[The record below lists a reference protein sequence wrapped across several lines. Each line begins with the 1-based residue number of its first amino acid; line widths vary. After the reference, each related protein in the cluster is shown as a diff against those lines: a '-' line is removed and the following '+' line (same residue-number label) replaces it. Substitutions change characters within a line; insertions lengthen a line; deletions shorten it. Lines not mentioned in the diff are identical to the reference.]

1 MRSSNRS
8 RRPVAR
14 PTASM
19 FDSLERRTLMTV
31 FMPKSDADLQPAID
45 AAQLGDTIILNPHVT
60 TENPDGIYTGGFI
73 LRNKTTGSG
82 WITIQSSD
90 IANLPAP
97 GVRVTPADA
106 PNLAKLRA
114 PGSNVSVVRTNASA
128 HHYKFDGIEFIGP
141 ATGSLTGLISFGDDT
156 TAQSTYES
164 VPHHLII
171 DRSYM
176 RPNTPAQSIRRAIA
190 LNSAFTDITNS
201 YIQEM
206 HDQGSDSQA
215 IGGWNGT
222 GPYNII
228 NNHLEGASENIMFGG
243 GTHRIPGYTPS
254 DIVIRG
260 NYVTKPLAWR
270 GVYSVKNLFELK
282 TGRRV
287 LVEGNIFENNWTSGQ
302 DGTAIVLK
310 LGNYASSTHL
320 TTEDVVFRNNIVRH
334 SNNAIALQGRDYDG
348 NSPPGLVRKLTFT
361 NNLFY
366 DINNQWAATPGS
378 GIGGNL
384 LYMTH
389 GPQDVVFD
397 HNTFEN
403 GRTIVNVD
411 TPQYPVNK
419 FVFTNNIVAHNTY
432 GLFGDGASGQG
443 DPVWTM
449 YFNKVNDRFL
459 KNVIMDNQAKAT
471 LYDNTARTGVHAP
484 NLRAVNYW
492 PTSWASVGF
501 VDQAGGDYH
510 LASGGTYKNVG
521 TDGFDPGA
529 NIDLINASTSG
540 AISGQWSSSFA
551 YMSGSTLM
559 VQFDGTTAP
568 ITLGKSGAN
577 VTATR
582 DATTM
587 SFPGVTSIFV
597 TGTLADDVLHLDAP
611 TGVPLTFSNENGAGD
626 SLRVLS
632 GSHTIPA
639 DLATPIRNVN
649 VTVDA
654 GATANF
660 GATQHLGSL
669 TVNGNANVTAGGAKV
684 IVTNALAVTGK
695 LDLSDNDLVLDYTG
709 TSPMGVW
716 NGSSYTGVAGLLAS
730 GRHEGDHLGNG
741 IATSQSAAQSS
752 LTTLGLAEASDVF
765 GLAGSATE
773 LFSNEVVD
781 STSILIKY
789 TYGGDA
795 NLDGQI
801 NADDYALISFNDNV
815 PTANHYFN
823 GDFNFDGDI
832 NADDFA
838 LIDFNRSSQGVLL

>member
-1 MRSSNRS
+1 
-8 RRPVAR
+8 
-14 PTASM
+14 M
-19 FDSLERRTLMTV
+19 FDSLERRTLMTT
-31 FMPKSDADLQPAID
+31 FNPTDAAGLTSALGS
-45 AAQLGDTIILNPHVT
+45 AQLGDTIILQAGT
-60 TENPDGIYTGGFI
+60 TYTGGFK
-73 LRNKTTGSG
+73 LLNKATGSG
-82 WITIQSSD
+82 WITIQSSK
-90 IANLPAP
+90 ANLLPP
-97 GVRVTPADA
+97 DGTRVGPADA
-106 PNLAKLRA
+106 SNMARLQA
-114 PGSNVSVVRTNASA
+114 PGSNVSVVRTEAGA
-128 HHYKFDGIEFIGP
+128 HHYKFVGIEFTGP
-141 ATGSLTGLISFGDDT
+141 ATGTLTGLISLGDDT
-156 TAQSTYES
+156 TAQSTYAS

-176 RPNTPAQSIRRAIA
+176 RPNTPAQSLRRAIA

-201 YIQEM
+201 YIQDI
-206 HDQGSDSQA
+206 HDQGNDSQA

-310 LGNYASSTHL
+310 LGNWGSSQHL

-334 SNNAIALQGRDYDG
+334 SNNAIALQGRDYAE
-348 NSPPGLVRKLTFT
+348 NSPPGLVRRLTFT

-443 DPVWTM
+443 DAVWTM

-459 KNVIMDNQAKAT
+459 KNVIMDDQAKAT
-471 LYDNTARTGVHAP
+471 LYDNQARTGVHAP

-492 PTSWASVGF
+492 PTSWANVGF
-501 VDQAGGDYH
+501 VNQAGGDYH

-529 NIDLINASTSG
+529 NIDLVNASTSG
-540 AISGQWSSSFA
+540 AISGQWGSSFA
-551 YMSGSTLM
+551 YMSGPSTLM
-559 VQFDGTTAP
+559 IQFDGSTTP

-577 VTATR
+577 VTATKG
-582 DATTM
+582 ATTM

-597 TGTLADDVLHLDAP
+597 TGTLSDDVLHLDAP
-611 TGVPLTFSNENGAGD
+611 TGVPLTFSNENGGGD

-632 GSHTIPA
+632 GTHTIPA
-639 DLATPIRNVN
+639 DLATPIRNLN

-654 GATANF
+654 GATANLA
-660 GATQHLGSL
+660 ATQHLGSL
-669 TVNGNANVTAGGAKV
+669 TVNGNANLTAGGAKV
-684 IVTNALAVTGK
+684 IVTNALAVSGK

-709 TSPMGVW
+709 ASPMGSW
-716 NGSSYTGVAGLLAS
+716 NGTSYTGVAGMLAS
-730 GRHEGDHLGNG
+730 GRHEGDYLGNG
-741 IATSQSAAQSS
+741 ITTSQSAALSS
-752 LTTLGLAEASDVF
+752 LTTLGVAEASDSL

-795 NLDGQI
+795 NLDGVI
-801 NADDYALISFNDNV
+801 NPDDYALISFNDNV

-838 LIDFNRSSQGVLL
+838 LIDFNLSSQGVPL